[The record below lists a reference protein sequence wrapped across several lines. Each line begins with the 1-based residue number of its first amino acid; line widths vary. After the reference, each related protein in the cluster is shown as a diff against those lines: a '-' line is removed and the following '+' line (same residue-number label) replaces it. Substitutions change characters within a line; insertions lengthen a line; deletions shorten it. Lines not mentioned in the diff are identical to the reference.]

1 MKKDNA
7 LFGVLVCLGSIIVTA
22 LVVIAVF
29 VFFKIPF
36 MGNMK
41 YFLAAFVPAIVLL
54 RYYAKNLQF
63 MHTSKA
69 IMITLSLVL
78 VAFIVFLVRS
88 KEIALG

>member
-1 MKKDNA
+1 MKKDNVF
-7 LFGVLVCLGSIIVTA
+7 FGVLVCLGSILLTAIVV
-22 LVVIAVF
+22 LGVF
-29 VFFKIPF
+29 AIFSIPF
-36 MGNMK
+36 VGNLK

-69 IMITLSLVL
+69 MMITLSLVL

-88 KEIALG
+88 KDIALG

>member
-7 LFGVLVCLGSIIVTA
+7 LFGVLLCLGSIIVAA
-22 LVVIAVF
+22 LVVITVF
-29 VFFKIPF
+29 VIFKIPF
-36 MGNMK
+36 LGNMK

-69 IMITLSLVL
+69 MMITLSLVL

-88 KEIALG
+88 KDIALG

>member
-7 LFGVLVCLGSIIVTA
+7 LLGVLLCLGSIIVAA

-29 VFFKIPF
+29 VIFNIPF
-36 MGNMK
+36 LGNMK

-69 IMITLSLVL
+69 MMITLSLVL

-88 KEIALG
+88 KDIALG

>member
-7 LFGVLVCLGSIIVTA
+7 LFGVLLCLVSIIVAA

-29 VFFKIPF
+29 VIFKIPF
-36 MGNMK
+36 NGNLK
-41 YFLAAFVPAIVLL
+41 FFLAAFVPAIVLL

-69 IMITLSLVL
+69 MMITLSLVL

-88 KEIALG
+88 KDIALG

>member
-22 LVVIAVF
+22 LVVIAVV